1 MKVQDMGHPKLKTKN
16 TKKCKLKLE
25 FMLALPAVSA
35 YHTILTQ
42 ILKTKINF
50 SLETNGSRF
59 GETSSPEQFLKNRK
73 PYPLFL
79 IPLIAKRYTGDKVGF
94 RGKNIEFPC
103 KTKECMKC
111 KMQDARWREETSD
124 SAPFLA
130 IKNINVNKVYSF
142 K

>member
-79 IPLIAKRYTGDKVGF
+79 IPLIAKRYTGDKAGF

-103 KTKECMKC
+103 QNQGMYE
-111 KMQDARWREETSD
+111 MQDARCKMTGGDQWLGSIF
-124 SAPFLA
+124 SYQ
-130 IKNINVNKVYSF
+130 KHQC
-142 K
+142 

>member
-1 MKVQDMGHPKLKTKN
+1 MKVQEMGHPKLKTKN
-16 TKKCKLKLE
+16 TKKCNLKLE

-50 SLETNGSRF
+50 SLETNGSRVE
-59 GETSSPEQFLKNRK
+59 ETSSPEQFLKNRK
-73 PYPLFL
+73 RYPLFL

-103 KTKECMKC
+103 ENQGTYE
-111 KMQDARWREETSD
+111 MQDARWREETSD